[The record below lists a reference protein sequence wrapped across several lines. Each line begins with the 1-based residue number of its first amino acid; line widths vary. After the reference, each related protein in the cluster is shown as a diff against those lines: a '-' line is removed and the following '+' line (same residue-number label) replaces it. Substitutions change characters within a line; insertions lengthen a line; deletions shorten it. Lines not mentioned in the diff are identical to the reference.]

1 MRPVLSAIGT
11 PEYSLAKWLEQ
22 RLKPYLDNRFSV
34 VSAKTFVDELSQMK
48 PKNTDSCVSF
58 DIKSLY
64 TNVPLAEVIDDIIS
78 TVYSESAVST
88 FWKDSGIKPNI
99 LKKMLKLCSESI
111 FIYKNEVYQQC
122 DGVAMGSP
130 LAPLLAD
137 WFVTKIEN
145 NIMSNRK
152 YESYQPSHYRRYVDD
167 IFAVFPNETARD
179 NFFKVLNNTHKN
191 LSFTMETTHGPLPF
205 LDTQITIKDQRFQVE
220 VYRKPTNTDVMMN
233 YESSAPL
240 KWKRALL
247 NCLLTRAYNLSSNY
261 SFFATEVE
269 KIKTIFRKNS
279 YPSSMIN
286 RGVDEFISR
295 RNISNEKFKIDEKND
310 NSQGTSQD
318 TKKSYITV
326 PYVGKPSLKLQRR
339 IRDEMENHG
348 LTTLASYTTTKVSSY
363 FSLKSTC
370 SSLFKA
376 NVVYKFNCSY
386 DKNNSYIGETQRQ
399 LFRRIIEH
407 TQPNKTYSAVFEHIE
422 QCTDCQDAKNICDRF
437 EVIQHCNPSNITS
450 LESLS
455 ISKFRPNLNTQLGPG
470 NGTLI
475 SLALYT

>member
-1 MRPVLSAIGT
+1 
-11 PEYSLAKWLEQ
+11 
-22 RLKPYLDNRFSV
+22 
-34 VSAKTFVDELSQMK
+34 
-48 PKNTDSCVSF
+48 
-58 DIKSLY
+58 
-64 TNVPLAEVIDDIIS
+64 
-78 TVYSESAVST
+78 
-88 FWKDSGIKPNI
+88 
-99 LKKMLKLCSESI
+99 
-111 FIYKNEVYQQC
+111 
-122 DGVAMGSP
+122 
-130 LAPLLAD
+130 
-137 WFVTKIEN
+137 
-145 NIMSNRK
+145 
-152 YESYQPSHYRRYVDD
+152 
-167 IFAVFPNETARD
+167 
-179 NFFKVLNNTHKN
+179 
-191 LSFTMETTHGPLPF
+191 METTRGPLPF
-205 LDTQITIKDQRFQVE
+205 LDTQITIKNQRFQVE
-220 VYRKPTNTDVMMN
+220 VYRKPTNTDVIMN

-261 SFFATEVE
+261 SLFATEIE

-286 RGVDEFISR
+286 RSVDEFISR
-295 RNISNEKFKIDEKND
+295 RNISNEKFKIDKEND

-318 TKKSYITV
+318 AKKSYITV

-422 QCTDCQDAKNICDRF
+422 QCTGCQDAKNICDLF
-437 EVIQHCNPSNITS
+437 EVI
-450 LESLS
+450 
-455 ISKFRPNLNTQLGPG
+455 
-470 NGTLI
+470 
-475 SLALYT
+475 

>member
-1 MRPVLSAIGT
+1 
-11 PEYSLAKWLEQ
+11 
-22 RLKPYLDNRFSV
+22 
-34 VSAKTFVDELSQMK
+34 
-48 PKNTDSCVSF
+48 
-58 DIKSLY
+58 
-64 TNVPLAEVIDDIIS
+64 
-78 TVYSESAVST
+78 
-88 FWKDSGIKPNI
+88 
-99 LKKMLKLCSESI
+99 
-111 FIYKNEVYQQC
+111 
-122 DGVAMGSP
+122 
-130 LAPLLAD
+130 
-137 WFVTKIEN
+137 
-145 NIMSNRK
+145 
-152 YESYQPSHYRRYVDD
+152 
-167 IFAVFPNETARD
+167 
-179 NFFKVLNNTHKN
+179 
-191 LSFTMETTHGPLPF
+191 
-205 LDTQITIKDQRFQVE
+205 
-220 VYRKPTNTDVMMN
+220 
-233 YESSAPL
+233 
-240 KWKRALL
+240 
-247 NCLLTRAYNLSSNY
+247 
-261 SFFATEVE
+261 
-269 KIKTIFRKNS
+269 
-279 YPSSMIN
+279 MIN

-318 TKKSYITV
+318 AKKSYITV

-422 QCTDCQDAKNICDRF
+422 QCTDCQNAKNICDRF

-450 LESLS
+450 LESLL

-470 NGTLI
+470 NGTSI